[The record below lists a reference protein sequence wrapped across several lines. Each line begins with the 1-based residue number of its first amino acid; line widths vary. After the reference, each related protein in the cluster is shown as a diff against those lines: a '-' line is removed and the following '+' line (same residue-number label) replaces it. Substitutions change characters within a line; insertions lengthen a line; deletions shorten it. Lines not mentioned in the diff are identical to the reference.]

1 MRAVDEARAD
11 SADSARK
18 WFFVPSN
25 PQSKKRDPAWAEF
38 FHSAVSIDNN
48 CVALVRE
55 SLQNS
60 LDAAQDGVD
69 SVTVRFALAGPRSA
83 VPADKAAD
91 YFRLLPDHVRASGF
105 DGVSPDEDCQYL
117 VVEDFG
123 TTGLL
128 GDPLAAE
135 EPAEGETNHFYYFF
149 RHEGKSGKQQGQRGR
164 WGIGRFVFPMSGRLS
179 SIVALTI
186 RDAKI
191 GDSPEPLLMGNSVL
205 KAHTVDGQ
213 MYEPDGYWGES
224 ADASKPVQPYRDENL
239 IRAFSED
246 FRVARTTE
254 PGLSVVVPFLELG
267 WNAGMIVSACVKDYF
282 VPISRGRLN
291 IIVDDLDTGDR
302 TEINAGTLTDIVNG
316 LNQEMRE
323 PLLRDIELVA
333 WAEMAPAISVG
344 STYDGTVKPE
354 WDSNLLL
361 HEASL
366 ELARK
371 KFSEEGRVVVN
382 LPISVRN
389 EKDGMVQESFI
400 RVVLAESISQRSQAL
415 FVRSGIIVS
424 EAGGR
429 SIITDARALVL
440 IDEEPASRM
449 LGDAEGPAHVS
460 WSDQTKA
467 FKQRYRHGPTWL
479 SVVRSSPIQIL
490 KRLRGLEGRQDD
502 LIAAEYF
509 PLPDPGPRKGAEGT
523 PSPKRKTPPRGEER
537 MRLVVNT
544 DGPGRI
550 VARLNPKAIASSAT
564 RVALT
569 CAYDSAGSH
578 AISAWEPE
586 DFRLVEGTSNQ
597 ATDISIEAVGGT
609 VSVTDNTLSA
619 NITDPEEFRLT
630 FAGFDANRDVVI
642 EAEVSN

>member
-1 MRAVDEARAD
+1 MRVVDEARAD
-11 SADSARK
+11 STDSARN

-60 LDAAQDGVD
+60 LDAAQDGID
-69 SVTVRFALAGPRSA
+69 SVTVRFALAGPKSA
-83 VPADKAAD
+83 VPADVAAD
-91 YFRLLPDHVRASGF
+91 YFQLLPDHVRASGF

-128 GDPLAAE
+128 GDPLSAQ
-135 EPAEGETNHFYYFF
+135 EPTDGETNHFYYFF

-164 WGIGRFVFPMSGRLS
+164 WGIGRFVFPMSGRLC
-179 SIVALTI
+179 SIVALTV
-186 RDAKI
+186 RDPKI
-191 GDSPEPLLMGNSVL
+191 GDSPDPLLMGNSVL
-205 KAHTVDGQ
+205 RAHTLDGQ
-213 MYEPDGYWGES
+213 MYEPDGYWGAS

-246 FRVARTTE
+246 FRVSRTTE
-254 PGLSVVVPFLELG
+254 PGLSVVVPFLEPG
-267 WNAGMIVSACVKDYF
+267 WTAGMLVSACVKDYF
-282 VPISRGRLN
+282 VPVSRGRLN
-291 IIVDDLDTGDR
+291 IIVDDLDTGER
-302 TEINAGTLTDIVNG
+302 TAINAGTLTEIVDG
-316 LNQEMRE
+316 LAREMRE

-333 WAEMAPAISVG
+333 WAEKAPAISMV

-354 WDSNLLL
+354 WDSNLLF
-361 HEASL
+361 HESSL
-366 ELARK
+366 ELARN
-371 KFSEEGRVVVN
+371 KFSGEGRVVIN
-382 LPISVRN
+382 LPISVRR
-389 EKDGMVQESFI
+389 EKEGTVQDSFI
-400 RVVLAESISQRSQAL
+400 RVVIAESIGQRGQAL
-415 FVRSGIIVS
+415 FARSGIIVS

-429 SIITDARALVL
+429 STITDARVLVL
-440 IDEEPASRM
+440 IDDEPASRM
-449 LGDAEGPAHVS
+449 LGDAEGPAHVN

-479 SVVRSSPIQIL
+479 TVVRSSPIQIL

-509 PLPDPGPRKGAEGT
+509 PLPDPGPRKGAEST
-523 PSPKRKTPPRGEER
+523 PSPKKKTPPRGADR
-537 MRLVVNT
+537 MRLVVDE

-586 DFRLVEGTSNQ
+586 DFRLVEGPPSQT
-597 ATDISIEAVGGT
+597 TDIGIEAVGGT
-609 VSVTDNTLSA
+609 ISVTDNTLSA
-619 NITDPEEFRLT
+619 DITDPEEFKLT
-630 FAGFDANRDVVI
+630 FSGFDANRDVVI

>member
-1 MRAVDEARAD
+1 MEVMDEAAAD
-11 SADSARK
+11 GTSSARD

-25 PQSKKRDPAWAEF
+25 PQGKKRDPAWAEF

-60 LDAAQDGVD
+60 LDAAQDGSD
-69 SVTVRFALAGPRSA
+69 SVTVRFALAGPKSA
-83 VPADKAAD
+83 VPADVAAD

-105 DGVSPDEDCQYL
+105 DGPSPDDDCQYL

-128 GDPLAAE
+128 GDPLSAE
-135 EPAEGETNHFYYFF
+135 EPAEGQTNHFYYFF

-186 RDAKI
+186 RDATI
-191 GDSPEPLLMGNSVL
+191 GDSPDPLLMGNSVL
-205 KAHTVDGQ
+205 KAHTLDGQ

-224 ADASKPVQPYRDENL
+224 TDDSKPVQPYRDENL
-239 IRAFSED
+239 IRAFSEHFHLSRGTD
-246 FRVARTTE
+246 
-254 PGLSVVVPFLELG
+254 PGLSVVVPFLEPG
-267 WNAGMIVSACVKDYF
+267 WNVGKLVSACVRDYF
-282 VPISRGRLN
+282 VPISRGRLK
-291 IIVDDLDTGDR
+291 IIIDDLDASEAI
-302 TEINAGTLTDIVNG
+302 EINAATLRDIVNG
-316 LNQEMRE
+316 LAPESRE

-333 WAEMAPAISVG
+333 WAEQAPAIDVV
-344 STYDGTVKPE
+344 STYDGTAKPV
-354 WDSNLLL
+354 WDSNLVL

-371 KFSEEGRVVVN
+371 KFSEEGRVVINV
-382 LPISVRN
+382 PISVHH
-389 EKDGMVQESFI
+389 EKEGAAHDSSI
-400 RVVLAESISQRSQAL
+400 RVVLAESAGQRDPAL

-429 SIITDARALVL
+429 STITDARALVL
-440 IDEEPASRM
+440 IDDEPASRM
-449 LGDAEGPAHVS
+449 LGDAEGPAHVN

-467 FKQRYRHGPTWL
+467 FKQRYQHGRTWL
-479 SVVRSSPIQIL
+479 SIVRSSPIQL
-490 KRLRGLEGRQDD
+490 LRRLRGLEGRQDD

-509 PLPDPGPRKGAEGT
+509 PLSERGPRKSTEGK
-523 PSPKRKTPPRGEER
+523 PSPKKKTPPRGAER
-537 MRLVVNT
+537 MRLVVDA

-550 VARLNPKAIASSAT
+550 TARLNGKAVRSGAA
-564 RVALT
+564 RVTLS
-569 CAYDSAGSH
+569 CAYDSAGAR

-586 DFRLVEGTSNQ
+586 DFRLVEGP
-597 ATDISIEAVGGT
+597 ATQMGDVGVEAVGGT
-609 VSVTDNTLSA
+609 ISVTENTLSA
-619 NITDPEEFRLT
+619 EITDPEGFRLALT
-630 FAGFDANRDVVI
+630 GFDANRDVVI